1 MINKI
6 KYRST
11 HMSKISG
18 NASCFENNGN
28 YPIIVCF
35 GKSKNIKSVTE
46 AIRGHKLLQF
56 IMAEGHNNV

>member
-1 MINKI
+1 
-6 KYRST
+6 
-11 HMSKISG
+11 MSKISG